1 MPQTN
6 RQVRLA
12 ARPSG
17 LPRPADWEFTTEPV
31 PAPEAGQ
38 FVVEVSHLSIDPAM
52 RGWMNAGAS
61 YVPPVEI
68 GAVMR
73 AGGIGRVTASEH
85 PGFAVGDYVYGTF
98 GVQEYGVSDGRG
110 VLKLDLSLAEPTAYL
125 GVLGMTGLT
134 AYFGLLEVGKARE
147 GDTVV
152 VSGAAGAVG
161 SVAGQIAKI
170 KGCQV
175 IGIAGG
181 QEKCRLVTEEF
192 GFDECIDYRLPH
204 LRRTLRELAPGGVNV
219 YFDNVGGEILDDVL
233 TCVARGARIA
243 ICGAISQYN
252 ETQVRGP
259 ANYMMLLVARASMTG
274 FLVFDYASRYPEA
287 MAELAGW
294 YRAGRIVSR
303 ETLVTGSV
311 DDFPGTLLKLFEGAN
326 TGKLILALL
335 GHRGAV
341 HQVEPAEQGLDDRHG
356 AAGVGGAVGDHV
368 GVEEALAD
376 PDDREGQRPG
386 IQAGVERAAAAF
398 EVDEVLQ
405 RFGHPL
411 VHRAAGAGQ
420 DAQRGLRVGFQE
432 QPHRAV
438 GSDGAQDAA
447 DHRGEPVGP
456 GQCGGGFYLIG

>member
-17 LPRPADWEFTTEPV
+17 LPRLADWQFTNEAV
-31 PAPEAGQ
+31 PAPGAGE
-38 FVVEVSHLSIDPAM
+38 FVAEISHLSIDPAM

-73 AGGIGRVTASEH
+73 AGGIGRVTASNH
-85 PGFAVGDYVYGTF
+85 DGFAVGDHVYGTF
-98 GVQEYGVSDGRG
+98 GVQEYAISDGRG

-134 AYFGLLEVGKARE
+134 AYFGLLEVGRLKE

-152 VSGAAGAVG
+152 VSGAAGATG
-161 SVAGQIAKI
+161 SVVGQIAKI
-170 KGCQV
+170 KGCRV

-192 GFDECIDYRLPH
+192 GFDAAIDYRLPH

-233 TCVARGARIA
+233 TCLARGARVV
-243 ICGAISQYN
+243 ICGAVSQYN

-274 FLVFDYASRYPEA
+274 FLVFDFADRYLEA
-287 MAELAGW
+287 MAELTGW
-294 YRAGRIVSR
+294 YRAGRLVSR
-303 ETLVTGSV
+303 ETLVTGGV
-311 DDFPGTLLKLFEGAN
+311 EDFPETLLKLFEGAN
-326 TGKLILALL
+326 TGKLILA
-335 GHRGAV
+335 
-341 HQVEPAEQGLDDRHG
+341 
-356 AAGVGGAVGDHV
+356 
-368 GVEEALAD
+368 
-376 PDDREGQRPG
+376 
-386 IQAGVERAAAAF
+386 I
-398 EVDEVLQ
+398 
-405 RFGHPL
+405 
-411 VHRAAGAGQ
+411 
-420 DAQRGLRVGFQE
+420 
-432 QPHRAV
+432 
-438 GSDGAQDAA
+438 
-447 DHRGEPVGP
+447 
-456 GQCGGGFYLIG
+456 

>member
-61 YVPPVEI
+61 YLPPVEI

-73 AGGIGRVTASEH
+73 AGGIGRVSASEH

-161 SVAGQIAKI
+161 SVTGQIAKI

-204 LRRTLRELAPGGVNV
+204 LRRTLRELAPDGVNV

-294 YRAGRIVSR
+294 YRDGRLVSR

-311 DDFPGTLLKLFEGAN
+311 EDFPQTLLKLFEGAN
-326 TGKLILALL
+326 TGKLILAL
-335 GHRGAV
+335 
-341 HQVEPAEQGLDDRHG
+341 
-356 AAGVGGAVGDHV
+356 
-368 GVEEALAD
+368 
-376 PDDREGQRPG
+376 
-386 IQAGVERAAAAF
+386 
-398 EVDEVLQ
+398 
-405 RFGHPL
+405 
-411 VHRAAGAGQ
+411 
-420 DAQRGLRVGFQE
+420 
-432 QPHRAV
+432 
-438 GSDGAQDAA
+438 
-447 DHRGEPVGP
+447 
-456 GQCGGGFYLIG
+456 